1 MEDVEQ
7 ARAYHAADFS
17 GSHNRRVDV
26 FKELTMPAHQQ
37 GTILDIGCGSGDLLF
52 RLLAA
57 LPEVSVLGID
67 GSQAMIELA
76 REVANQRPEFKDR
89 VSFMVK
95 YIPTNDIPR
104 LQYATLM
111 SNGFLHHLHDPQHLW
126 NTIKELATPE
136 TFIFVSD
143 LRRPTSTEEARRIVE
158 ERTANEPAILKR
170 DFFNS
175 LCAAFEPQEIQE
187 QIDRAGISGLKIT
200 LLDEIHLV
208 VCGFLE

>member
-1 MEDVEQ
+1 
-7 ARAYHAADFS
+7 
-17 GSHNRRVDV
+17 
-26 FKELTMPAHQQ
+26 MPGHQQ
-37 GTILDIGCGSGDLLF
+37 GRFLDIGCGSGDLLF
-52 RLLAA
+52 RFLAA
-57 LPEVSVLGID
+57 LPEVSILGID

-76 REVANQRPEFKDR
+76 REVADQKPEFKGR
-89 VSFMVK
+89 VSFLVE

-104 LQYATLM
+104 LQYSTLM

-143 LRRPTSTEEARRIVE
+143 LRRPTSVEDARRIVE

-187 QIDRAGISGLKIT
+187 QIDRAGISGLKIA

-208 VCGFLE
+208 VCGFLK